1 MDHEELKERS
11 KAVWASGDYSH
22 TSRQLEPASEHL
34 VEALAVAR
42 GHRVLD
48 IAAGDG
54 NCAIAAARRGA
65 SVIASDFS
73 PVMIE
78 SGRRRTAD
86 LGLDVE
92 WRQADA
98 ADLPFEDDSFDRV
111 TSAFGAVFAPEQQRA
126 AAEAVR
132 VVTPGGVVGF
142 TSWTSGGYIADF
154 VGVMARYGP
163 PRPAETPDPF
173 WWGRSDEVEDM
184 FRSLGCEIEI
194 RPRTLTFSYE
204 SFDEWRSQSE
214 SHGAAVMAK
223 KMMDPELY
231 EEAFA
236 EMTELAKAHNR
247 GDDGRVLIDAGYL
260 EVIVTKP

>member
-1 MDHEELKERS
+1 MAYEELKERS
-11 KAVWASGDYSH
+11 KAIWASGDYSH

-34 VEALAVAR
+34 VEAIAVAP

-54 NCAIAAARRGA
+54 NCAIAAAGLGA

-78 SGRRRTAD
+78 AGRRRTPE

-111 TSAFGAVFAPEQQRA
+111 TSVFGAIFAPEQRKA
-126 AAEAVR
+126 GAEAVR
-132 VVTPGGVVGF
+132 VVRPGGVIGF
-142 TSWTSGGYIADF
+142 TSWTSDGYTAQ
-154 VGVMARYGP
+154 VLGLMAKYGP
-163 PRPAETPDPF
+163 PRPPDSPDPF
-173 WWGRSDEVEDM
+173 WWGRGDEVEDM
-184 FRSLGCEIEI
+184 FRALGCEIEI
-194 RPRTLTFSYE
+194 RPRTLTFSYA
-204 SFDEWRSQSE
+204 SFDQWRSQSE

-223 KMMDPELY
+223 KTMDPDQY

-247 GDDGRVLIDAGYL
+247 GDDGRVLLDADYL
-260 EVIVTKP
+260 ELIVTKR